1 MYTQK
6 IEYKEDKNK
15 TGSGWKEVRARYTK
29 QCGSEIIKEE
39 GTMRIEGTSIYWL
52 IQLYNLDRSTAFR
65 PTDWPAKV
73 FSSQWLKL
81 DFHSSEFHQP
91 SHGYWK
97 NGLW

>member
-39 GTMRIEGTSIYWL
+39 GTMRIEGTSIY
-52 IQLYNLDRSTAFR
+52 
-65 PTDWPAKV
+65 
-73 FSSQWLKL
+73 
-81 DFHSSEFHQP
+81 
-91 SHGYWK
+91 
-97 NGLW
+97 